1 MPLIGS
7 NLPHSVVEE
16 GIIHRVFPL
25 TRYIP
30 PKLTQ
35 GKIWYISF
43 SCKHPATGKMKRVR
57 IKFNRGDS
65 LSERKK
71 EARAVIASL
80 DLKLG
85 WNPFIEEAMPKG
97 FALMSDV
104 LDKFIDIKSKESEA
118 NSMRCYNSFIKT
130 FKGWLFR
137 IVCSNSNIRLRSA
150 SPFTMM
156 FSCQSSFLIFPAITL

>member
-1 MPLIGS
+1 
-7 NLPHSVVEE
+7 
-16 GIIHRVFPL
+16 
-25 TRYIP
+25 
-30 PKLTQ
+30 
-35 GKIWYISF
+35 
-43 SCKHPATGKMKRVR
+43 MKRVR

-80 DLKLG
+80 DLKIKLG

-118 NSMRCYNSFIKT
+118 YSMRSYNSFIKT
-130 FKGWLFR
+130 FKGWIFR
-137 IVCSNSNIRLRSA
+137 IVCSNSNIRLLPA

-156 FSCQSSFLIFPAITL
+156 FSCKSSFLIFPAITL